1 MKKNAQSDKSVT
13 LNKHVITRLDQWGLA
28 LEEPNYGRAI
38 ASRRYCWSASNRN
51 FIMCYVASGVS
62 DAVSDHS
69 ISFFFSSS
77 FEGR

>member
-1 MKKNAQSDKSVT
+1 MPFLNRDSVT
-13 LNKHVITRLDQWGLA
+13 VMPTHAHIGGKTA
-28 LEEPNYGRAI
+28 L
-38 ASRRYCWSASNRN
+38 SRN
-51 FIMCYVASGVS
+51 FIMIYMASVVS